1 MRCAYAVEE
10 GCVGK
15 TIVYRTMDYGYY
27 IERVRKCTLCG
38 GTFKTTERKKVEV
51 LQHSQE
57 QEAYSVPAVVE
68 KEPGESPGPESS
80 GSDTHRGGRFP
91 GGTGCF

>member
-1 MRCAYAVEE
+1 MRCSYAVEE
-10 GCVGK
+10 GCAGK

-51 LQHSQE
+51 WQHSQE
-57 QEAYSVPAVVE
+57 QKAYSATAVDTP
-68 KEPGESPGPESS
+68 EPGETPEPESQS
-80 GSDTHRGGRFP
+80 GGRFP
-91 GGTGCF
+91 GGKGCY